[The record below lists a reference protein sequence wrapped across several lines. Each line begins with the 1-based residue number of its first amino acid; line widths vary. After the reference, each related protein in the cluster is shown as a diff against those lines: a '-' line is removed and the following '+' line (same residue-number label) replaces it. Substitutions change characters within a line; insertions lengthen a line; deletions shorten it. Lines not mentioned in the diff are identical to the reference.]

1 MLNAVEERKTQ
12 GATSISEVVD
22 QLYKNMGETPQFLPF
37 LDACNLK
44 TQENQPR
51 AHFGSDDRKR
61 CTRYKLLQM
70 VKGGEWRTSSH
81 SHRGLAIA
89 KETFGVFDIEDVREE
104 PEELDS
110 ESLISPGTECN
121 ETILRIHVFNFKTT
135 ELRNSTIS
143 ITFPDKSQ
151 LTGPAAI
158 EAMPQIFPHFFQK
171 PATE

>member
-1 MLNAVEERKTQ
+1 MLNAVEERRTQ
-12 GATSISEVVD
+12 GATSISEATD
-22 QLYKNMGETPQFLPF
+22 RLFKNMGEIPQFLPF

-44 TQENQPR
+44 TPDNQPR
-51 AHFGSDDRKR
+51 AYFGSDDRKK

-81 SHRGLAIA
+81 NHRGLAIA
-89 KETFGVFDIEDVREE
+89 KESFGVFDIGEVREE

-110 ESLISPGTECN
+110 ESLVSPNTECN
-121 ETILRIHVFNFKTT
+121 ETVLRIHVFNFKTT

-151 LTGPAAI
+151 LVGHAAI
-158 EAMPQIFPHFFQK
+158 EALPQIFPHFFPK